1 MLNMLRFIPTLTR
14 LINNDL
20 YRICLK
26 LKIENHRN
34 KSFEVKRKSEN
45 NNRLRVSL
53 DQFPII
59 YEAIQTNVNALFN
72 STNKI
77 FQC

>member
-1 MLNMLRFIPTLTR
+1 M
-14 LINNDL
+14 
-20 YRICLK
+20 
-26 LKIENHRN
+26 
-34 KSFEVKRKSEN
+34 EVKEKEN
-45 NNRLRVSL
+45 NNRLLVSL

>member
-1 MLNMLRFIPTLTR
+1 MLNMLKFIPTLTR

-20 YRICLK
+20 YRICSK
-26 LKIENHRN
+26 LKIENHTN
-34 KSFEVKRKSEN
+34 KSFEVKEKEN
-45 NNRLRVSL
+45 NNRLHVSL
-53 DQFPII
+53 DEFPII

-72 STNKI
+72 STYKI